1 MSQSLEEG
9 KKFYRKALKLAKRS
23 PWFDKVNREY
33 HNIDGYEPFS
43 TVSQSLAY
51 NLFGIESSLMGGGLT
66 VDELVDDFALSAVT
80 ISAWT
85 LAHNPFP
92 VWWLDKG
99 LFQAFEASDLPKA
112 IADLRVN
119 VPFGIIMLPRD
130 HIINPDKDSCNW
142 VFFQY
147 LPQGFRF
154 PVMRFGLDLI
164 ESMPV
169 DCDKIKWATILQN
182 GANYASIIELAG
194 DQLVHGDFDLINGG
208 VIDANEDRDLEQQ
221 FQDRIE
227 KIVLQTLL
235 YLQFRPDDLISPT
248 KVSISTKGQGFGGG
262 KAKSDRLTP
271 LIVGQ
276 KFQPQT
282 ERTSRSAHSTHAT
295 PRTHWRRGHWR
306 RVAMGEGR
314 QERKWRW
321 IQPVLVNG

>member
-1 MSQSLEEG
+1 MNHSLADRT
-9 KKFYRKALKLAKRS
+9 KFYRKALKLAKRS
-23 PWFDKVNREY
+23 HWFEKVNRHY
-33 HNIDGYEPFS
+33 HNLEGYEPFS
-43 TVSQSLAY
+43 TVSQSLAG
-51 NLFGIESSLMGGGLT
+51 NLFGLESSLITGRLT
-66 VDELVDDFALSAVT
+66 VEDLAQNFAGNQVSL
-80 ISAWT
+80 SAWT

-92 VWWLDKG
+92 VWWLDKD
-99 LFQAFEASDLPKA
+99 LFEAFEASDLPKA
-112 IADLRVN
+112 IADLRIS

-130 HIINPDKDSCNW
+130 RIINPDNDSCNW

-154 PVMRFGLDLI
+154 PVMRFGLDII
-164 ESMPV
+164 ESMPFK
-169 DCDKIKWATILQN
+169 CDHFKWATILKN
-182 GANYASIIELAG
+182 GGSYASIIELAG
-194 DQLVHGDFDLINGG
+194 DQLIHGDFDIINGG

-221 FQDRIE
+221 FQDRLE

-235 YLQFRPDDLISPT
+235 YLQVRPDDLISPT
-248 KVSISTKGQGFGGG
+248 KVSVSTKGQGFGGG

-282 ERTSRSAHSTHAT
+282 ERTSHNPHSTHAT